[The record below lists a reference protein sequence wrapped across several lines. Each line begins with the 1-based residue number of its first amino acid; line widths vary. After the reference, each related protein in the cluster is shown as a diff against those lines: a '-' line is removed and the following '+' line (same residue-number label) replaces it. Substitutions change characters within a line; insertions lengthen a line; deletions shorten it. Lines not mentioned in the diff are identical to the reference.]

1 METTNESSSRINM
14 LPTRAFIAL
23 LFAGLLLRILVLPA
37 SGFQTDVVM
46 WQNWAL
52 KIRHLGIEHVYDPV
66 AFLEN
71 SRAPLLLVDHPP
83 VNLYYLTFVAHLP
96 FNSPYIHPLFNAL
109 IKFPGVLFDCFV
121 VLLLVAIARA
131 LQYPE
136 NVIRFIALLYWLNP
150 GFMYHHSFWGLNES
164 MSACV
169 FLGTLLLLLRKRDAL
184 ALVVIL
190 SSLALKA
197 QMMIFIPIVYAV
209 VVVRDFD
216 PESGTGL
223 LRGLMI
229 HIRRRAKTL
238 LVGTLGGVGVLLFVY
253 IPFIASGT
261 LAQAIG
267 VFSSSVGR
275 FPNLTKGAYNLWF
288 ILDGLTGFAI
298 PDTVNFVAGATPR
311 MVGIVLFGIATLVN
325 VTVLIKSCVKK
336 HKLQTESHDTSRGSP
351 IGIMNYELLIFSFV
365 LQGFS
370 FFILPTE
377 MHERYIFYAVTF
389 LPLIAWKSA
398 KYYAL
403 YGVLGFTYLVNLVL
417 VYNYFHINWPQ
428 ATMGH
433 YVVSILNVICYGY
446 LWNLYVRQ
454 SKSQK
459 VESL

>member
-1 METTNESSSRINM
+1 MKECISGMFNTTTPTNEPSTRIQM
-14 LPTRAFIAL
+14 LPTKVFSAL
-23 LFAGLLLRILVLPA
+23 LFVGLFLRFLVLPA

-96 FNSPYIHPLFNAL
+96 FNSPYIHPLFNVL

-121 VLLLVAIARA
+121 VLLLVAIARG
-131 LQYPE
+131 LRYPE
-136 NVIRFIALLYWLNP
+136 NVVRFIALLYWLNP
-150 GFMYHHSFWGLNES
+150 GFIYHHSFWGLNES

-184 ALVVIL
+184 ALTVIL

-197 QMMIFIPIVYAV
+197 QMVIFIPIVYAV
-209 VVVRDFD
+209 VMVRDFD
-216 PESGTGL
+216 REGGAGL
-223 LRGLMI
+223 LRGLMA
-229 HIRRRAKTL
+229 HVRRRAKTL

-261 LAQAIG
+261 FAQAIG

-288 ILDGLTGFAI
+288 ILDGLTEFSIA
-298 PDTVNFVAGATPR
+298 DTIDLAGGISPR
-311 MVGIVLFGIATLVN
+311 TMGIVLFGVATIVN
-325 VTVLIKSCVKK
+325 VIFLVKSYMNKHEEQRVNHEVLILS
-336 HKLQTESHDTSRGSP
+336 L
-351 IGIMNYELLIFSFV
+351 M

-370 FFILPTE
+370 FFMLPTE
-377 MHERYIFYAVTF
+377 MHERYIFYALTF
-389 LPLIAWKSA
+389 LPLIAWKST
-398 KYYAL
+398 KHYAL

-428 ATMGH
+428 ATVGH
-433 YVVSILNVICYGY
+433 YVVSILNAMCYGY
-446 LWNLYVRQ
+446 LWRLYVRQ